1 MTSSPGTDPAVVECD
16 AGRIT
21 GLRMGSLRRFLGVP
35 YASPPVGARRF
46 ALPEAAAPSNVD
58 AGAFGPTPPASFVL
72 PAPFTYPEI
81 LGDDWLTLNV
91 WTPAEPDGP
100 LPVLVWFYGGSFAM
114 GSTAQGV
121 FDGAAFAR
129 DGVVFV
135 SVNHRVGVEGFAHLP
150 DAPDNR
156 GLHDLVCAL
165 EWVRRNIA
173 AFGGD
178 PARVTIAG
186 ESAGAM
192 SASALAASP
201 HAGRLFAGAIC
212 QSGIGLAYDAE
223 TAARPARIAAERLG
237 LAPTADDLRAV
248 DPRTVGRAVADVMAG
263 LPPHRQ
269 ATLFTLARDGDLVP
283 ESPVDVLSRGP
294 AAVPMIIGHNAAEAD
309 LWRTP
314 GVFPPVWADGAPDA
328 RFAEELALLGADEA
342 VVRAYRERFD
352 DDDAFVELVS
362 DGLFCAPSLRA
373 QRGQAGNCHAYL
385 FTWPSPLL
393 SRTAFHALDLGFAL
407 DNLDDPTFARHAGP
421 RPPRAL
427 AAAMHGSWVRFLGAG
442 SPGWAPY
449 STERDVAT
457 FGPAESRDLGLLA
470 MWGTRA

>member
-1 MTSSPGTDPAVVECD
+1 MPAADPAVVACD

-21 GLRMGSLRRFLGVP
+21 GHRTGRLRRFLGIP
-35 YASPPVGARRF
+35 YALPPVGARRF
-46 ALPEAAAPSNVD
+46 ELPEAAAPSDVD
-58 AGAFGPTPPASFVL
+58 ARAFGPTPPASFVL

-81 LGDDWLTLNV
+81 PGDDWLTLNV
-91 WTPAEPDGP
+91 WAPTEPDGP
-100 LPVLVWFYGGSFAM
+100 LPVLVWFYGGSYAM
-114 GSTAQGV
+114 GSTAQTV

-135 SVNHRVGVEGFAHLP
+135 SVNHRVGVEGFAHFP

-165 EWVRRNIA
+165 EWVRRNII

-192 SASALAASP
+192 SVSALAASP

-212 QSGIGLAYDAE
+212 QSGIAVAHDAE
-223 TAARPARIAAERLG
+223 TADRPARIAAGRLG
-237 LAPTADDLRAV
+237 LAPTAAAL
-248 DPRTVGRAVADVMAG
+248 RTVEPRALGRAVAAVMAE

-269 ATLFTLARDGDLVP
+269 ATLFVLACDGGLVP
-283 ESPVDVLSRGP
+283 GSPVDALSRGP
-294 AAVPMIIGHNAAEAD
+294 AAVPMIIGHTAAEAD

-314 GVFPPVWADGAPDA
+314 GVFPPAWSGGASDA
-328 RFAEELALLGADEA
+328 RIAGELAVLGARAD
-342 VVRAYRERFD
+342 VVRAYRDRFGD
-352 DDDAFVELVS
+352 ADAFVELVS

-373 QRGQAGNCHAYL
+373 QRGQGRNCHAYL

-393 SRTAFHALDLGFAL
+393 TGTAFHALDLGFAL
-407 DNLDDPTFARHAGP
+407 DNLGDPEFARHAGP
-421 RPPRAL
+421 RPPREL
-427 AAAMHGSWVRFLGAG
+427 AAAMHGAWVRFCGTG
-442 SPGWAPY
+442 SPGWAPF
-449 STERDVAT
+449 SAESAVLN
-457 FGPAESRDLGLLA
+457 FGPPGRRDLDLLS